1 MKTSIKAVA
10 IIVLMVLGMSVE
22 ANTPERV
29 VSISIDNNKTMVLYM
44 KNLVGETGITLMDEK
59 GHQLFSELT
68 NSGDYGKALNLSSI
82 NKGIYQLEIDSPDRL
97 EMMTVEVTNNAATI
111 IKKETLAIKPVL
123 RMSEGTARVYFAGSG
138 EEVEITL
145 FNSNGNIQYKGQH
158 FDNESSAKKFD
169 LSDLEEGAYQLKF
182 RINKRSFYHTIVLN

>member
-44 KNLVGETGITLMDEK
+44 KNLVGETGITLMDEN

-82 NKGIYQLEIDSPDRL
+82 NKGIYQLEIDSP
-97 EMMTVEVTNNAATI
+97 
-111 IKKETLAIKPVL
+111 
-123 RMSEGTARVYFAGSG
+123 
-138 EEVEITL
+138 
-145 FNSNGNIQYKGQH
+145 
-158 FDNESSAKKFD
+158 
-169 LSDLEEGAYQLKF
+169 
-182 RINKRSFYHTIVLN
+182 

>member
-1 MKTSIKAVA
+1 
-10 IIVLMVLGMSVE
+10 
-22 ANTPERV
+22 
-29 VSISIDNNKTMVLYM
+29 
-44 KNLVGETGITLMDEK
+44 
-59 GHQLFSELT
+59 
-68 NSGDYGKALNLSSI
+68 
-82 NKGIYQLEIDSPDRL
+82 
-97 EMMTVEVTNNAATI
+97 
-111 IKKETLAIKPVL
+111 
-123 RMSEGTARVYFAGSG
+123 MSEGTARVYFAGSG